1 MSSPY
6 HPHLAPALQR
16 EQQGL
21 HLSLPRSEGGA
32 KAPTVSEWGWARS
45 VSRPLLGQVDPTTL
59 FNREPVHPALLERTA
74 TMVQPRL
81 DGKHSTSGGSGG
93 RQREDA

>member
-1 MSSPY
+1 MGSGSQC
-6 HPHLAPALQR
+6 LA
-16 EQQGL
+16 
-21 HLSLPRSEGGA
+21 
-32 KAPTVSEWGWARS
+32 
-45 VSRPLLGQVDPTTL
+45 RPLLGQVDPTTL

-93 RQREDA
+93 RRREDAWEAAPGRGCLRGV